1 MGLLEIQESGVF
13 VQVLVEVSPQFR
25 DSLLDCLDLL
35 SSLFW
40 QVKSVPLAISDGL
53 FQISESKNDRFEI
66 DLKITFEALDLI
78 PWLLQSG

>member
-25 DSLLDCLDLL
+25 DSLLDRLDLL
-35 SSLFW
+35 SSFFW